1 MEKEDKEL
9 SRVVNMI
16 VRTVFPQKIFLFG
29 SRAMDTANKR
39 SDYDIFVIVKD
50 GKNTRKMEKELY
62 YLMAKEGIGLPVDLL
77 VETEDRF
84 ERLKDNR
91 YLIYNQVAK
100 YGKTIYEKETTASA
114 MA

>member
-16 VRTVFPQKIFLFG
+16 VRTVFPQKILLFG
-29 SRAMDTANKR
+29 SRAMDTAGKR
-39 SDYDIFVIVKD
+39 SDYDIFIIVKN

-77 VETEDRF
+77 VETEDKF
-84 ERLKDNR
+84 ERLKDNQ

-100 YGKTIYEKETTASA
+100 YGKAIYEKETTAPT